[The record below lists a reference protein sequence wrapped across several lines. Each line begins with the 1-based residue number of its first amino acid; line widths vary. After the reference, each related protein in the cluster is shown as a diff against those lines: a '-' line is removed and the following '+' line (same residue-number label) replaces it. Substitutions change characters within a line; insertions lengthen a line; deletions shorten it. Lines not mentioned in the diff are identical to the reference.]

1 MWNFYARIWRN
12 TGRAQLTL
20 VVLSLIVAALAAAPL
35 RFQKDII
42 NSLGPDLQ
50 TNQLLYLCGGYLAV
64 IVVTNIFKFALNY
77 KSSVLGEDIIRRIRA
92 SIYGAHHNPDTK
104 RKPNTG
110 TLATIIAAEA
120 EEVGRFVGQAVANP
134 LLQIG
139 TLVSVVSYV
148 AATQPYLGGFLV
160 LIILP
165 QAAIVLFLQ
174 ERVNRRVKERT
185 IVLRQASSDIS
196 EEDLKNIHHV
206 QEKTLQ
212 DFDQIFVI
220 RRGIFK
226 LKLSMKMAMN
236 VISGIGLVGILLI
249 GGLLMREGLS
259 DVGTVVAAISA
270 LERINSP
277 WRLLLNF
284 YKELSAA
291 RVKFE
296 LIVKSSDA
304 FDLPKPATVAK
315 KTP

>member
-1 MWNFYARIWRN
+1 MWSFYARIWRS
-12 TGRAQLTL
+12 TGRAQILL

-42 NSLGPDLQ
+42 NSLGPDLD
-50 TNQLLYLCGGYLAV
+50 TNILLMMCGGYLAV
-64 IVVTNIFKFALNY
+64 IVVTNIFKFILNY
-77 KSSVLGEDIIRRIRA
+77 RSSLLGEDTIRRIRA
-92 SIYGAHHNPDTK
+92 RIYGAHHDPDAK

-134 LLQIG
+134 LLQVG
-139 TLVSVVSYV
+139 TLFSVVSYV
-148 AATQPYLGGFLV
+148 AATQPYLGAFLI

-165 QAAIVLFLQ
+165 QAAIVLILQ

-185 IVLRQASSDIS
+185 IILRKASSEIS
-196 EEDLKNIHHV
+196 DEEINEIHAV
-206 QEKTLQ
+206 QQKIMD
-212 DFDQIFVI
+212 DFDEIFLT

-236 VISGIGLVGILLI
+236 IISGIGLIGILLI
-249 GGLLMREGLS
+249 GGLLMQRGLS
-259 DVGTVVAAISA
+259 DVGTVVASISA

-291 RVKFE
+291 RVKFD

-304 FDLPKPATVAK
+304 FDHPATK
-315 KTP
+315 KAP

>member
-1 MWNFYARIWRN
+1 MWDFYVRIWRN
-12 TGRAQLTL
+12 TARAQIYL

-35 RFQKDII
+35 QFQKDII
-42 NSLGPDLQ
+42 NSLGPDLE
-50 TNQLLYLCGGYLAV
+50 TNRLLLLCGGYLSV

-77 KSSVLGEDIIRRIRA
+77 RSSLLGEDTIRRIRA
-92 SIYGAHHNPDTK
+92 SIYGAHHDPDAK

-134 LLQIG
+134 LLQVG
-139 TLVSVVSYV
+139 TLFSVVSYV
-148 AATQPYLGGFLV
+148 AATQPYLGAFLV
-160 LIILP
+160 FIILP
-165 QAAIVLFLQ
+165 QAAIVLLLQ

-185 IVLRQASSDIS
+185 IVLRQASSEIS
-196 EEDLKNIHHV
+196 DEELLGIHHA
-206 QEKTLQ
+206 QEKILD
-212 DFDQIFVI
+212 DFDEIFVT

-226 LKLSMKMAMN
+226 LKLAMKMAMN

-249 GGLLMREGLS
+249 GGLLMKNGHS
-259 DVGTVVAAISA
+259 DVGTVVASISA
-270 LERINSP
+270 LERINAP

-296 LIVKSSDA
+296 LIIKSSDA
-304 FDLPKPATVAK
+304 FDRPTK
-315 KTP
+315 KAP

>member
-1 MWNFYARIWRN
+1 MWDFYARIWRN
-12 TGRAQLTL
+12 TGRAQIVL

-42 NSLGPDLQ
+42 NSLGPDLELN
-50 TNQLLYLCGGYLAV
+50 TLYWLCGGYLAV
-64 IVVTNIFKFALNY
+64 IVVTNIFKFVLNY
-77 KSSVLGEDIIRRIRA
+77 RSSILGEDTIRRIR
-92 SIYGAHHNPDTK
+92 SRVYDAHHDPAAV
-104 RKPNTG
+104 RKPNAG

-134 LLQIG
+134 LLQVG

-148 AATQPYLGGFLV
+148 AATQPYLGAFLV

-165 QAAIVLFLQ
+165 QAAIVLILQ
-174 ERVNRRVKERT
+174 EKVNVRVRERT
-185 IVLRQASSDIS
+185 IILRQSTSELS
-196 EEDLKNIHHV
+196 EEAAKGISAV
-206 QEKTLQ
+206 QQ
-212 DFDQIFVI
+212 SIMDDFDRIYTT
-220 RRGIFK
+220 RRGIFG

-249 GGLLMREGLS
+249 GGLLMKNGMS
-259 DVGTVVAAISA
+259 DVGTVVASITA
-270 LERINSP
+270 LERINGP

-296 LIVKSSDA
+296 LIANSSDA
-304 FDLPKPATVAK
+304 FIPL
-315 KTP
+315 KTQKAP